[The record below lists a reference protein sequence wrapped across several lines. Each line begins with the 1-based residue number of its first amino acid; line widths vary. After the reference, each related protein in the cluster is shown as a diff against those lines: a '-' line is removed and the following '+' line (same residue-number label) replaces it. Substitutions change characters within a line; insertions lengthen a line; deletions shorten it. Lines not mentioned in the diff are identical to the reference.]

1 MRPHVSPVADVF
13 GDLLLNDIAPNLTGF
28 RANNAS
34 MIGFVMKMIAEE
46 FDRAAHRLVEENAA
60 VRGLLQQ
67 AAETFGDASLAA
79 QVGEQDSDLRV
90 SVLEAENDRL
100 RRILTDVHARCED
113 TDGDAA
119 RALEEAIWA
128 ELRRSVERR
137 RVSLANF

>member
-1 MRPHVSPVADVF
+1 MRPHVSPVADLF

-60 VRGLLQQ
+60 VRGLLRQ
-67 AAETFGDASLAA
+67 AADVFGDPPLAA
-79 QVGEQDSDLRV
+79 QAGDQDSDLRV

-119 RALEEAIWA
+119 RALEEAIWG

-137 RVSLANF
+137 KVSLANF

>member
-13 GDLLLNDIAPNLTGF
+13 GDLLLTDIAPNLTGF

-60 VRGLLQQ
+60 VRGLLRR
-67 AAETFGDASLAA
+67 AATVFGDASLGA
-79 QVGEQDSDLRV
+79 QAGEEDRDLRV

-100 RRILTDVHARCED
+100 RRLLTDIHARCEITEGAD
-113 TDGDAA
+113 V
-119 RALEEAIWA
+119 RALEDAIWD
-128 ELRRSVERR
+128 ELRCSVERR
-137 RVSLANF
+137 KISLANF

>member
-1 MRPHVSPVADVF
+1 MKPHVSPVADEF

-60 VRGLLQQ
+60 VRGLLRQ

-79 QVGEQDSDLRV
+79 QAGEQDGDLRV